1 MNCLLIEQIYLYLEK
16 ELSSPEKKKIEYHLT
31 RCLKCR
37 KALEER
43 KILLQA
49 AESLPSIEA
58 PSDFT
63 QRIMNRIFPAK
74 VSIREWLLAFS
85 LGFTIFLATSFIYL
99 LASGQSLSSLFI
111 SLFHSRWNQG
121 INISLIFAKL
131 IKLISISLSTIRQ
144 ILEALLHAL
153 SMLTTIISPEIKIII
168 ITITLILTT
177 FLIYGLRKKLAIGE
191 KQ

>member
-1 MNCLLIEQIYLYLEK
+1 MNCLSIGQIYLYLEK
-16 ELSSPEKKKIEYHLT
+16 ELSSSEKIKIEHHLSK
-31 RCLKCR
+31 CLKCR

-49 AESLPSIEA
+49 AESLPPFEI

-63 QRIMNRIFPAK
+63 QHIMRRIFQAN
-74 VSIREWLLAFS
+74 VTFREWLLAFS
-85 LGFTIFLATSFIYL
+85 LGFTTFILISFIYL

-111 SLFHSRWNQG
+111 SLFHSRWDQG
-121 INISLIFAKL
+121 MNISLIFAKL

-153 SMLTTIISPEIKIII
+153 SMLTTIISPEIQIII
-168 ITITLILTT
+168 ITITLILMTL
-177 FLIYGLRKKLAIGE
+177 LIYGVRKKLSIGE
-191 KQ
+191 